1 MVAQLR
7 FGAEVEKIPRG
18 LPEVG
23 PLFPYHTER
32 NHQGLGNE
40 IIQPEFAEFPD
51 SGTIRSRQGL
61 GVLLRYYYREAA

>member
-1 MVAQLR
+1 VAARVR
-7 FGAEVEKIPRG
+7 FVAEVEKILRG

-32 NHQGLGNE
+32 NYQGLGNE

-51 SGTIRSRQGL
+51 SGTIRSRQRL
-61 GVLLRYYYREAA
+61 GVLLRYY